1 MKDVKYLMKEINY
14 SFLNLSN
21 LKEALTHSSY
31 SEGSNNKNYER
42 LEFLGD
48 RVLGLIIANELFL
61 NNKNSSEGELAKK
74 LSFLVCKST
83 LKKIASEIEIEK
95 YLKYSS
101 RIKSLDGTFKALQ
114 KK

>member
-21 LKEALTHSSY
+21 LKEALTHSSC

-61 NNKNSSEGELAKK
+61 KNLP
-74 LSFLVCKST
+74 LL
-83 LKKIASEIEIEK
+83 
-95 YLKYSS
+95 Y
-101 RIKSLDGTFKALQ
+101 
-114 KK
+114 